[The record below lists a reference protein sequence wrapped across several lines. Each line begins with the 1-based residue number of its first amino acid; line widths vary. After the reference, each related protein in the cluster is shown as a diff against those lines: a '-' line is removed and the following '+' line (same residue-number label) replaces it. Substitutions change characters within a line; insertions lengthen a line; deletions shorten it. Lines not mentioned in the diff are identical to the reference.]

1 MVLQTWGNVVIASL
15 QQAWTSVIGFVPN
28 LLGALVIFAVGWV
41 VAATLG
47 QLVEQLIKALRVD
60 QLLAKL
66 EIQKVL
72 SNAGWNMEISAFVG
86 ALVKWFLIIVFLL
99 ASSNILGLTQ
109 VSDFIKDVL
118 LYLPNVVVSALI
130 LIIAALIADALERTL
145 RGSAETF
152 GYKGHFVGLVVRWAI
167 WIFAIIA
174 VLLQLGIAV
183 TLVQTL
189 VTGFV
194 AALALAT
201 GLAFGLGGRDAA
213 ADIIQKIRNE
223 VKK

>member
-15 QQAWTSVIGFVPN
+15 QQAWTSVIGFIPS
-28 LLGALVIFAVGWV
+28 LLGALIVFGFGWL

-47 QLVEQLIKALRVD
+47 QLVEQIIKALRVD

-66 EIQKVL
+66 EIQKIL
-72 SNAGWNMEISAFVG
+72 SSAGWNMDISAFIG
-86 ALVKWFLIIVFLL
+86 ALVKWFLIVVFLL
-99 ASSNILGLTQ
+99 AASNILGLTQ
-109 VSDFIKDVL
+109 VSDFLKDVL
-118 LYLPNVVVSALI
+118 LYLPNVVVAALI
-130 LIIAALIADALERTL
+130 LIIAALVADALERTL
-145 RGSAETF
+145 RASAETF

-167 WIFAIIA
+167 WIFALIA

-189 VTGFV
+189 VTGLV
-194 AALALAT
+194 AAMAIAT

-213 ADIIQKIRNE
+213 ADIIQKIRSE
-223 VKK
+223 MRK